1 MKPFIA
7 VLIAVVFFLL
17 GFGVFYGLTQYTSLL
32 KQNQELKLQL
42 KPDEDKDLRPS
53 QAEEAKIAS
62 PSPVQEKKPVKTI
75 TTGTIKGDLSY
86 PSEYYPGMAIY
97 AFKADDYSIYYLT
110 ETQDHQGD
118 FVLADIPAGI
128 YHLIAYAKKDGPT
141 NFGGGYTKAVPCGLS
156 VDCPDHTFIPV
167 VVKAGE
173 TTIGVE
179 LSDWYAPEGTFPE
192 RP

>member
-1 MKPFIA
+1 MKPFSTA
-7 VLIAVVFFLL
+7 LLAVVFFLL
-17 GFGVFYGLTQYTSLL
+17 GFGVFYGLTQFTGLL

-42 KPDEDKDLRPS
+42 KQNEDKDVQPS
-53 QAEEAKIAS
+53 QAEKAKTAS
-62 PSPVQEKKPVKTI
+62 PLPAQEKKPVKTI
-75 TTGTIKGDLSY
+75 TTGTIKGDISY
-86 PSEYYPGMAIY
+86 PSEFIPGMVIY
-97 AFKADDYSIYYLT
+97 AFKADDYSINYFT

-118 FVLADIPAGI
+118 FVLNDIPAGT

-141 NFGGGYTKAVPCGLS
+141 DFGGAYTQAVPCGLS
-156 VDCPDHTFIPV
+156 VNCPDHTFIPV

-173 TTIGVE
+173 TTTGVE